1 MAEYPSNCNKCF
13 YYEKFESKVM
23 DMTIHFCHSK
33 GHTIM
38 MIKSITECH
47 EWGIHGGKERIL

>member
-38 MIKSITECH
+38 MIKSITGCH
-47 EWGIHGGKERIL
+47 EWEIHGGKKK